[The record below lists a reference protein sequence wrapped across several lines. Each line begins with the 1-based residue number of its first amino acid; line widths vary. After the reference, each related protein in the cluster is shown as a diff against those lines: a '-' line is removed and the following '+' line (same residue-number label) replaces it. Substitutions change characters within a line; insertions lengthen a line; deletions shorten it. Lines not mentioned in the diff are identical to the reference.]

1 MHLSLGDSRHLLTP
15 FPHDRSHCS
24 NLAWQRSIM
33 TALKTPHISQMA
45 PIFLSSNFAP
55 LLVLFSVESI
65 MNHTSHLSTDVCF
78 KSGLKTAVTAWVQ
91 AQFKTS
97 DLVSYLFP
105 DEEEAECYIVVFA
118 VSALALGLT
127 IGAVGERLVSKSR
140 KRPFAGQTCAV
151 FDSFLVAGLSKNP
164 TTPNAVPS

>member
-1 MHLSLGDSRHLLTP
+1 MHFSLGDSRHLLTP

-24 NLAWQRSIM
+24 NLAWQR
-33 TALKTPHISQMA
+33 
-45 PIFLSSNFAP
+45 
-55 LLVLFSVESI
+55 SI

-91 AQFKTS
+91 AQFKTT

-127 IGAVGERLVSKSR
+127 IGAAGERLVSKGR
-140 KRPFAGQTCAV
+140 KRPFLGQTCVV

-164 TTPNAVPS
+164 TTRNAAFA